1 MPFVKLD
8 TGILNSTLWVER
20 ECRELFI
27 TALLM
32 AEPQEFLSENPQIA
46 VRTLEYTGWKVPPGW
61 YGFVP
66 AAGVGIIRRA
76 IMNQDLGMIALER
89 LCSPDPESR
98 SGEFDGRR
106 MARIDGGYVVLN
118 YMKYRER
125 DYTAADRQRRYRLR
139 KQGVLASETVTRNN
153 GALHRN
159 ITQAEAEVE
168 ADIKSLKALAAQQ
181 AATAPKSK
189 GEILEKLP
197 LRGGGE
203 FEIYASFISEL
214 EKIYPGVQVTDTLR
228 EMRGWCLG
236 NPDRLK
242 TRRGVKRFIT
252 RWLQN
257 EQDKYDDQA

>member
-1 MPFVKLD
+1 
-8 TGILNSTLWVER
+8 
-20 ECRELFI
+20 
-27 TALLM
+27 
-32 AEPQEFLSENPQIA
+32 
-46 VRTLEYTGWKVPPGW
+46 
-61 YGFVP
+61 
-66 AAGVGIIRRA
+66 
-76 IMNQDLGMIALER
+76 
-89 LCSPDPESR
+89 
-98 SGEFDGRR
+98 

-214 EKIYPGVQVTDTLR
+214 EKIYPGVQVPDTLR
-228 EMRGWCLG
+228 QMRGWCLG